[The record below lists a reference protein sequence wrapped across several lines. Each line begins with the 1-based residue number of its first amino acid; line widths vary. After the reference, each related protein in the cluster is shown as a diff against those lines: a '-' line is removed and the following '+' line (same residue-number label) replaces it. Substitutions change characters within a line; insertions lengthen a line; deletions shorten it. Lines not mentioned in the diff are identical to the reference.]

1 MILRGRAQKDVFPFV
16 LEKKV
21 AVESKQNG
29 KNVRFS
35 THAEFTSDFQVAS
48 AAMRFFRNASKK
60 RERPKRCVEK
70 CGSRVQKTKKIM

>member
-1 MILRGRAQKDVFPFV
+1 M
-16 LEKKV
+16 
-21 AVESKQNG
+21 
-29 KNVRFS
+29 
-35 THAEFTSDFQVAS
+35 HAEFTSDFQVAS